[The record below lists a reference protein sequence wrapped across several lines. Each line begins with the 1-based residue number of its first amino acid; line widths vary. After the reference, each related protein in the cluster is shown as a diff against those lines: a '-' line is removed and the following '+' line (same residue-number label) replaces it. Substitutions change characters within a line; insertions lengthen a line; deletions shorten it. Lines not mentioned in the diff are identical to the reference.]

1 MDDLDV
7 PVYDETLHIEYK
19 NAIDVTGSGKKTAK
33 KGMKQ
38 EKKEEFIDAFYTK
51 QFIKSYF
58 SKTK

>member
-19 NAIDVTGSGKKTAK
+19 NAIDVTGSGKKQRK
-33 KGMKQ
+33 KNKTR
-38 EKKEEFIDAFYTK
+38 KKEEFIDAFYTK